1 MESTI
6 GFIKGTQ
13 VFKGLDEPSLTE
25 VGGLFRS
32 QAYRSGQPVVHMG
45 DDSDSVFLIAAGE
58 CKVWIPFDF
67 NMGENILSFLKPG
80 ELFGEMGVITGN
92 KRTANITCT
101 ADTRLLVISDRDFW
115 GITETHPIVLKNI
128 IAILSERLV
137 ASNEGKGARRRTPLN
152 LSSHQNEQIQRF
164 YRFIERQSRPLIEK
178 KMTVHLPARTPGLR
192 LLAPV
197 RRALRRIARWIVRLA
212 TAPYIGDIQGVEHLP
227 ENTPAIFVLNYRS
240 FFDFLFFRAALDRI
254 APKRTLCLGMQVGH
268 LGKWRFFFL
277 RALLGMMP
285 LAWLATH
292 YSDPR
297 KGSQDAVDLL
307 NRPGSP
313 GQVADI
319 ALHPFFKRSMRYDTP
334 MTHDHLNIWLDTG
347 RNRCIVPVAI
357 TGTDKFWPFEPWP
370 RRLPS
375 LTALFKLKSVKVS
388 IGPAVFPAESGFGEA
403 VDGCGQ
409 DPGQLRRVFDR
420 TNRMIGDRIAG
431 LEGQQFLPL
440 SNDGAETLLRIF
452 NDAWSNRLSLMLP
465 AGLRLR
471 KKYRKASVK
480 IRHFMWHAEML
491 NVLLEHIEGEGYGL
505 PPWAKGMLIA
515 GAGYADMRW
524 PYFSMDHSYNP
535 YTGKGMK
542 LIIRFP
548 DLMGLIR
555 AEISGLMAAVDRGDR
570 IDRILN
576 RMGRIYHCLSDL
588 AIPAHVHNI
597 PHMFLDLPK
606 IGKCDFEEYLGL
618 DQQLTALNSHEIG
631 DISAAA
637 VTSFDGFY
645 AALEHIARYT
655 FLTSSFTAEQMQQIA
670 RDRMITGE
678 NDTAALIA
686 KLSQVGV
693 TVHPVE
699 GYDREQRYYVRN
711 LTSSECEK
719 ISDKTILFSLKAIS
733 ACFIFILGV
742 VVDRL
747 ERQAQIISRQ

>member
-1 MESTI
+1 MDNTI
-6 GFIKGTQ
+6 GFIKDTH
-13 VFKGLDEPSLTE
+13 VFKGLDEPSLAE

-32 QAYRSGQPVVHMG
+32 REYRCGQPVVHMG
-45 DDSDSVFLIAAGE
+45 DDSDAVFLIAQGE
-58 CKVWIPFDF
+58 CKVSIPFDF
-67 NMGENILSFLKPG
+67 NMGENILSFLRPG

-92 KRTANITCT
+92 RRTANITCT
-101 ADTRLLVISDRDFW
+101 ADTRLLVISDKDFW
-115 GITETHPIVLKNI
+115 GITETHPIVLNNI

-137 ASNEGKGARRRTPLN
+137 ARNEGKGARRRAPLN
-152 LSSHQNEQIQRF
+152 LSSHQQDRIERF
-164 YRFIERQSRPLIEK
+164 CRFIDRQSRSLIET

-192 LLAPV
+192 WLAPL
-197 RRALRRIARWIVRLA
+197 RWALRAMARLAVRIA
-212 TAPYIGDIQGVEHLP
+212 TAPYIGDIRGVENLP
-227 ENTPAIFVLNYRS
+227 GNTPAIFVLSYRS
-240 FFDFLFFRAALDRI
+240 CFDLLFFVAALARI
-254 APKRTLCLGMQVGH
+254 APARSLCFGVQVSH

-277 RALLGMMP
+277 RGLLWMMP
-285 LAWLATH
+285 VAWLAKD

-297 KGSQDAVDLL
+297 KGSEDAVFFL
-307 NRPGSP
+307 NRPGSS
-313 GQVADI
+313 GRVADMV
-319 ALHPFFKRSMRYDTP
+319 LHPFFKRSMRYDTP
-334 MTHDHLNIWLDTG
+334 MTDDHLNIWLDTG
-347 RNRCIVPVAI
+347 RDRCVVPVAI

-370 RRLPS
+370 RPFPS
-375 LTALFKLKSVKVS
+375 LTALFKPKSVSVA

-403 VDGCGQ
+403 MDGCGQ
-409 DPGQLRRVFDR
+409 DPSQIRQVFDR
-420 TNRMIGDRIAG
+420 ANRMIGDRIAG
-431 LEGQQFLPL
+431 LEGQQYLPL
-440 SNDGAETLLRIF
+440 SHDGAETLLRIF

-471 KKYRKASVK
+471 KQYRKASVK

-491 NVLLEHIEGEGYGL
+491 NVLIEHLEAEGHAL

-515 GAGYADMRW
+515 GASYTDMRW

-555 AEISGLMAAVDRGDR
+555 SEINELMAAADRGEK
-570 IDRILN
+570 IDGILN
-576 RMGRIYHCLSDL
+576 RMGRIYHCFSDL

-618 DQQLTALNSHEIG
+618 DRQLMALNSHEIG

-637 VTSFDGFY
+637 VTSFDDFY
-645 AALEHIARYT
+645 AALEHVARYT
-655 FLTSSFTAEQMQQIA
+655 FLMSSFTVEQMRQIA
-670 RDRMITGE
+670 RDRMITGDG
-678 NDTAALIA
+678 DTAELIG

-711 LTSSECEK
+711 LTTSECET
-719 ISDKTILFSLKAIS
+719 IANKTILFSLKTIA
-733 ACFIFILGV
+733 ACFVFIVGV

-747 ERQAQIISRQ
+747 ERQGQIISRQ